1 MNFPENKYGVAG
13 LEQPTD
19 ISDYGNLGQ
28 VFDQCDFQNMYVDTG
43 IGSGDDD
50 GRTRPNPVNT
60 ALMRLPASAAFV
72 LQQNENCVTALYAAL
87 YRQAILRRH
96 GTAYNVVAQNLVRT
110 AARFASVH
118 TWQCSS
124 CFLERKLSSAP
135 QRVVKHSA
143 AYNT

>member
-28 VFDQCDFQNMYVDTG
+28 VFDTG